1 MTKRPGITTYPSE
14 QIKQIVEELAASE
27 GRSASKWL
35 ERWIVKH
42 PKVRAKL
49 NGSEREGL
57 WH

>member
-35 ERWIVKH
+35 ERWILRNR
-42 PKVRAKL
+42 KVQAKL
-49 NGSEREGL
+49 NGANRG
-57 WH
+57 